1 MPVRAVLSTVAAP
14 PAADGARARRPVRVG
29 ASLAIAIVLAFSHE
43 VTRAGS
49 ATANLPVTATVQ
61 NTCAATAE
69 PIAFATYIAGGG
81 PVTGSANISV
91 RCSSALAFKVAL
103 GPGAT
108 PGGSISQRLLGNGFQ
123 SLQYNLY
130 TASDLSSIWG
140 DGVTGV
146 TLSRMAPS
154 GGLAASLTVFAEV
167 PDSGMNRL
175 ALPGVYSDLV
185 TVTIT
190 Y

>member
-1 MPVRAVLSTVAAP
+1 MSTSVTVA
-14 PAADGARARRPVRVG
+14 V
-29 ASLAIAIVLAFSHE
+29 VLALSPE
-43 VTRAGS
+43 ITDAGS

-61 NTCAATAE
+61 NTCAASAA
-69 PIAFATYIAGGG
+69 PIAFDTYIAGAG
-81 PVTGSANISV
+81 PVTSSANITV
-91 RCSSALAFKVAL
+91 KCSSALAFKVAL

-108 PGGSISQRLLGNGFQ
+108 PGGSISQRLLSNGSQ

-140 DGVTGV
+140 DGTTGV
-146 TLSRMAPS
+146 TLSRTAS
-154 GGLAASLTVFAEV
+154 SDGLPTSLTVFAEV

-175 ALPGVYSDLV
+175 AMPGIYSDLV